1 MWGLEPGEP
10 ITRDLVLSLI
20 VPEDRAEVQAAIEQ
34 ADSQAGPLPVQEF
47 RIARRS
53 DGAVRW
59 IRTRAE
65 AIADERGHV
74 VRHIGIM
81 RDVTER
87 RLAEER
93 QALLMREL
101 DHRAKNALAVVQA
114 ALRLT
119 PKDDPEAYARA
130 VEGRVAALARAHT
143 MLARG
148 RWEGAALRA
157 LVEGELAA
165 FLLPA
170 DGRVGEAGAGAG
182 AVVPRVEVEGPALTL
197 APDAAQALSMAL
209 HELATNATKYGA
221 LSAPAGRVTVSWAV
235 DAAAG
240 RLRMSWAERGG
251 PPVAAAPTR
260 RGFGSRVIE
269 ATVRDQLGGRVE
281 RRWEAAGLVCEIEVP
296 LARVLAPLRGGAADR
311 GSGPPL
317 QSGKVAA
324 SPA

>member
-1 MWGLEPGEP
+1 M
-10 ITRDLVLSLI
+10 
-20 VPEDRAEVQAAIEQ
+20 
-34 ADSQAGPLPVQEF
+34 QEF

-81 RDVTER
+81 RDVTEH

-148 RWEGAALRA
+148 RW
-157 LVEGELAA
+157 V
-165 FLLPA
+165 
-170 DGRVGEAGAGAG
+170 
-182 AVVPRVEVEGPALTL
+182 
-197 APDAAQALSMAL
+197 
-209 HELATNATKYGA
+209 
-221 LSAPAGRVTVSWAV
+221 
-235 DAAAG
+235 
-240 RLRMSWAERGG
+240 
-251 PPVAAAPTR
+251 
-260 RGFGSRVIE
+260 
-269 ATVRDQLGGRVE
+269 
-281 RRWEAAGLVCEIEVP
+281 
-296 LARVLAPLRGGAADR
+296 
-311 GSGPPL
+311 
-317 QSGKVAA
+317 
-324 SPA
+324 